1 MFLSLPIRLLIVIHY
16 ECLKLN
22 YPLCLVSHCAMS
34 SNHRL
39 YSLTGIGNTF
49 ILSTAVEILSLVLM
63 LEVEDTEVEVAIAQA
78 VSCSTCMRT
87 SEMHNIISVFVLV
100 SNPCIIY
107 GQTNISRLNGVFLV
121 LYAQQIHNLT
131 DYVVCNNY
139 CVRQEYL
146 CVTVE

>member
-1 MFLSLPIRLLIVIHY
+1 
-16 ECLKLN
+16 
-22 YPLCLVSHCAMS
+22 MS

-100 SNPCIIY
+100 SNPCVA
-107 GQTNISRLNGVFLV
+107 VFSTTER
-121 LYAQQIHNLT
+121 QIDAL
-131 DYVVCNNY
+131 
-139 CVRQEYL
+139 QMQW
-146 CVTVE
+146 